1 MKAKARKAPYRP
13 SEKEPYM
20 SERQLEFFR
29 RKLLHWQADLLKAI
43 EATRSRLRQESRSFS
58 EEVDRAK
65 EELDRTIEIRTR
77 ERYRKLLAKIDAAL
91 ERIEDGTYGYCEETG
106 EPIGLRRLEA
116 RPIATLFLDAQQR
129 HEQAEQQSRLRK

>member
-1 MKAKARKAPYRP
+1 MKAKSKKTPYRP
-13 SEKEPYM
+13 SKKETYM
-20 SERQLEFFR
+20 NERQLAHFR
-29 RKLLHWQADLLKAI
+29 RKLLFWQADLVKAI
-43 EATRSRLRQESRSFS
+43 ESTRNRLSQESTSFS
-58 EEVDRAK
+58 EDVDRAK

-91 ERIEDGTYGYCEETG
+91 IRIEDGTYGYCEETG

-116 RPIATLFLDAQQR
+116 RPIATLSLEAQQR